1 MVKFFK
7 KVFSTGK
14 GVPVGGRQASGSMV
28 DEPLALPRIN
38 ELIQHY
44 PIGEKVRYYPEFQ
57 KDGAL
62 DTLILGYGING
73 YFVYSPLEI
82 RATAGVLRLFTGEE
96 HILISE
102 LESFSLLIPFNPDD
116 DNKRDYVR
124 RAELGPRG
132 PFRRHNTITL
142 TANSDD
148 GILCHLDT
156 LVRKIMPVSGGI
168 YAGHQVVLLDVIPSS
183 LVLTDQRQHYR
194 VNTRLPAT
202 LSLRDGGT
210 YACTLWDFAEQS
222 VQLNLEESAEELD
235 GLSEFRRLTLCFDL
249 GSEHQPKC
257 FELDGSMYRKSDG
270 RLVMKLQGIYKNGK
284 LETLGLVDILDIK
297 ASLQRHPATQAV
309 VREDTD
315 DTSTAK

>member
-14 GVPVGGRQASGSMV
+14 GAPTDGRPASGSVV
-28 DEPLALPRIN
+28 DEPLELPRIN
-38 ELIQHY
+38 QLIQHY

-62 DTLILGYGING
+62 DTLILGYSING
-73 YFVYSPLEI
+73 YFVYSPMEI
-82 RATAGVLRLFTGEE
+82 RSTAAVLRLFTGEE
-96 HILISE
+96 RTLITE

-132 PFRRHNTITL
+132 PFRRHNTVTL
-142 TANSDD
+142 TANSND
-148 GILCHLDT
+148 GVLCHLDT

-168 YAGHQVVLLDVIPSS
+168 YAGHQVVLLDVIPST
-183 LVLTDQRQHYR
+183 LALADQRQHYR
-194 VNTRLPAT
+194 LNTCLPAT

-210 YACTLWDFAEQS
+210 YACTLRDFAEQS
-222 VQLNLEESAEELD
+222 VQLNLEETAEELE

-257 FELDGSMYRKSDG
+257 FELDGSMYRKSNG

-284 LETLGLVDILDIK
+284 LENLGLVDILDIK
-297 ASLQRHPATQAV
+297 ASLLRHPATQAA
-309 VREDTD
+309 VRGNADGM
-315 DTSTAK
+315 

>member
-7 KVFSTGK
+7 KIFSTDK
-14 GVPVGGRQASGSMV
+14 GAPTGGRPASGSVV
-28 DEPLALPRIN
+28 DEPLELPQIN

-62 DTLILGYGING
+62 DTLILGYSING
-73 YFVYSPLEI
+73 YFVYSPMEI
-82 RATAGVLRLFTGEE
+82 RSTAAVLRLFAGEKRT
-96 HILISE
+96 LITE

-168 YAGHQVVLLDVIPSS
+168 YAGHQVVLLDVIPST
-183 LVLTDQRQHYR
+183 LALTDQRQHYR
-194 VNTRLPAT
+194 VNTCLPAT

-210 YACTLWDFAEQS
+210 YACTLRDFAEQS
-222 VQLNLEESAEELD
+222 VQLNLEETAEELE

-284 LETLGLVDILDIK
+284 LENLGLVDILDIK
-297 ASLQRHPATQAV
+297 ASLLRHPATQAAV
-309 VREDTD
+309 QGNADGM
-315 DTSTAK
+315 